1 MISDKY
7 ARLLETLGESCPVS
21 SLAKD
26 TSPNLIALRH
36 DIDHDLGVAL
46 DLARVEF
53 DSGKHRATYY
63 ILHTA
68 PYCSDPLF
76 LDRLKQLV
84 DYGHELGLH
93 FDGIGA
99 WWRGETNTPL
109 DDARRFIDRLL
120 KAGLEIRGHSPHGCR
135 ECYEGEF
142 VNNWFWTEQKKRYT
156 ELQGPFNAE
165 GILASSTERDFLL
178 PKDDY
183 LIRPDGAKLELWA
196 ISQSELGL
204 EHEALSLTYDRYW
217 TDSGGNW
224 NRSGKPTKGSLK
236 KGRHQVLAH
245 PWWWRAPRSTTMVL
259 STARSGTKWLTER
272 ISARTSAL
280 ALHERT
286 LNQREATTDLVF
298 GLKRTSSDLVGLLS
312 NKSRVK
318 NLVSRGLAAHKKTK
332 RDVFEA
338 NVYLAHV
345 DPALLTKDDV
355 RVIHLHRNPELVVR
369 SILQRDWYLSN
380 ADRQH
385 PRFDQDWNW
394 VNCSQLEKACIYWT
408 ETNRGIIENF
418 PDAERFRAEDL
429 QSDDTVL
436 SKITDLL
443 GLSNHPR
450 LTALDQLITEPVDQ
464 TKNWEVPPFSTWIL
478 PLQKRLW
485 EICGPVARA
494 LGRTPRFYP
503 DTIELSRG
511 VGGRYV
517 KDFVTLEY
525 GLVAGEILNTQ
536 LSVDESASL
545 IIQSNAS
552 QSGYVVLSQEFNWSG
567 TTPPS
572 PNLPLTDT
580 PTIIKGGLEW
590 EMITGDCTARLII
603 CGVDINGDVTER
615 KSVIRIDHESAS
627 AHFSTAFDETIVS
640 VFPVIFIDHS
650 PSKCIVRIRALELSY
665 AEGEAVVW

>member
-7 ARLLETLGESCPVS
+7 ARLLETLGESSPVS

-120 KAGLEIRGHSPHGCR
+120 KAGLEIRGHSSHGCR

-429 QSDDTVL
+429 QSDDTAL
-436 SKITDLL
+436 STITDLL
-443 GLSNHPR
+443 GLPNHPR

-485 EICGPVARA
+485 EICGPVALE
-494 LGRTPRFYP
+494 LGRTPRTYP
-503 DTIELSRG
+503 DSVNTLPGLGGASTHASSRLDH
-511 VGGRYV
+511 V
-517 KDFVTLEY
+517 L
-525 GLVAGEILNTQ
+525 APGETLNTQ
-536 LSVDESASL
+536 CASESPSSVV
-545 IIQSNAS
+545 IRGNAS
-552 QSGYVVLSQEFNWSG
+552 QAGYAVLVQNFNWARIVVPAKNVAYRDGPFQIDG
-567 TTPPS
+567 T
-572 PNLPLTDT
+572 LA
-580 PTIIKGGLEW
+580 W
-590 EMITGDCTARLII
+590 ETTGREVSARLIL
-603 CGVDINGDVTER
+603 CGSNMKGEVVVR
-615 KSVIRIDHESAS
+615 KSVLRVDNDCANGGFSAI
-627 AHFSTAFDETIVS
+627 FGNEIVS
-640 VFPVIFIDHS
+640 VFPALYVDDSATEWSIYIKD
-650 PSKCIVRIRALELSY
+650 LELNYSPIIK
-665 AEGEAVVW
+665 ALW